1 MHSPSRSLSFQLL
14 RWSASLPE
22 GYLSALSSMDDRR
35 PSLAVMTEPSGMIPP
50 DEVCTTRLRRPFA
63 AMPPVDDTLFN
74 STANTMRSAQS
85 AVSPPDDFDEVS
97 DLSNALS

>member
-1 MHSPSRSLSFQLL
+1 M
-14 RWSASLPE
+14 PE
-22 GYLSALSSMDDRR
+22 GRLLALRSMDDRR

-50 DEVCTTRLRRPFA
+50 DEVCTTRLGRPFA

-74 STANTMRSAQS
+74 STANTMRSTQS

-97 DLSNALS
+97 GLLNAPLWA

>member
-1 MHSPSRSLSFQLL
+1 M
-14 RWSASLPE
+14 PE
-22 GYLSALSSMDDRR
+22 GYLLALSSMDDRR

-50 DEVCTTRLRRPFA
+50 DEVRTTRLGRPFA
-63 AMPPVDDTLFN
+63 AVPPMDDTLFD
-74 STANTMRSAQS
+74 SAANTMRSAQS